1 MHGFE
6 VVEVGDRGGGVG
18 VGLAGDALARGGAHG
33 VHLGLLLR
41 GSRESRILS
50 AFHRGLMAVLMTVA
64 SVTGSGLDAIAAGV
78 SLGALTTGA
87 FTPRHFPPSMVRSA
101 RESMPADSGVEN
113 AGTRCDADEPGGPR
127 AG

>member
-1 MHGFE
+1 M
-6 VVEVGDRGGGVG
+6 
-18 VGLAGDALARGGAHG
+18 
-33 VHLGLLLR
+33 
-41 GSRESRILS
+41 
-50 AFHRGLMAVLMTVA
+50 MTVA

-127 AG
+127 RVDGARGSRG

>member
-1 MHGFE
+1 
-6 VVEVGDRGGGVG
+6 
-18 VGLAGDALARGGAHG
+18 
-33 VHLGLLLR
+33 
-41 GSRESRILS
+41 
-50 AFHRGLMAVLMTVA
+50 MTVA

-113 AGTRCDADEPGGPR
+113 AGQDATQTSRVDR
-127 AG
+127 ARG